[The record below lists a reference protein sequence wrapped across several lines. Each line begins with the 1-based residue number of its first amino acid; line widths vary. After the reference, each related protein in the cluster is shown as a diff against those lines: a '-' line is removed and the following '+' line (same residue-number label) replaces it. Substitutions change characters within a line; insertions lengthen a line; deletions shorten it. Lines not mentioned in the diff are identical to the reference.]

1 MLLLLLLLGREVKC
15 INSTPHL
22 GAQRPTTQETVRP
35 VFRQDLARPFLLLL
49 HRRETAAAA
58 LAEPTALAAA
68 AAAAPAASGTSGP
81 SRRCRPPPRDCRC
94 RAGRAD
100 GGGGRRRCTAS
111 LWPSRRPRLP
121 CRARPRPTAELAA
134 AAAVKRAHAVKRA
147 SAWPTARGPLAEGAA
162 LADGRRRGARFPV
175 RGFRESASVLGG
187 HPASGCLRWLRLADG
202 VCGGCP
208 DCPERPLESRGAD
221 CAPTQGENRR

>member
-162 LADGRRRGARFPV
+162 LADGCEVSGSWFSGVCVGSRWPSSLGVPSVAAPRRWRLRGVPRLSRAAAGEQRRRLCTYTG
-175 RGFRESASVLGG
+175 
-187 HPASGCLRWLRLADG
+187 
-202 VCGGCP
+202 
-208 DCPERPLESRGAD
+208 
-221 CAPTQGENRR
+221 

>member
-162 LADGRRRGARFPV
+162 LADGRRV
-175 RGFRESASVLGG
+175 RGFRFVVFGSLRRFSVAIQPRG
-187 HPASGCLRWLRLADG
+187 AF
-202 VCGGCP
+202 GGCASP
-208 DCPERPLESRGAD
+208 MAFAGGAQIVPSGRWR
-221 CAPTQGENRR
+221 AELWPKRRRLCTYTG